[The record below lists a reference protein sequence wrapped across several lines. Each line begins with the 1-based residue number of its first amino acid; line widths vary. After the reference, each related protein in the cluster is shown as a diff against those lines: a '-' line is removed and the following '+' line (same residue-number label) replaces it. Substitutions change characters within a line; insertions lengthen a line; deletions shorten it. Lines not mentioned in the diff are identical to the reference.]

1 MFKADTLTEHI
12 MKVFWESKSKLV
24 DMFLPVKKICLT
36 CDLWTSPNSKPILGI
51 TCHWIG
57 EKNETNEILLDVI
70 EMRELHSEI
79 NIAQRVYNTLCD
91 FAIQDKLFCIT
102 ADNASSNLTMV
113 KELATKIAS
122 FCKTQ

>member
-51 TCHWIG
+51 SCHWIG

-79 NIAQRVYNTLCD
+79 NIAQRVYNTLC
-91 FAIQDKLFCIT
+91 
-102 ADNASSNLTMV
+102 
-113 KELATKIAS
+113 
-122 FCKTQ
+122 